1 MIFHKD
7 NNNNTCINL
16 IFVYYCI
23 VLIITNTKGENPL
36 VKNNGMADP
45 HARAFGNAIYIYAT
59 HDYSPNNTNFR
70 MDDWW
75 IWKTTDLISY
85 RKVQEFKPME
95 WVPRDARTECWATD
109 AAEKNNNY
117 YWYLS
122 IGPTQIA
129 VVKSP
134 TSPSG
139 PWNDVLKKPLL
150 SDELGKKLGTTI
162 RDPGIIYDPANK
174 KHYIIFGTFNYYIAE
189 LGDDM
194 MSLAEHPRK
203 VNVINAIGNYGPGK
217 LDDKPF
223 IHKYNGNFYLS
234 WGCFYGTS
242 SSVYGPYT
250 FNGVVIK
257 TSSLTPSFR
266 QEPNNYNKSEWW
278 TNKDL
283 TFRHGSFLS
292 LHNQWYYFTNDITHS
307 TDLLNKGYY
316 RDVVAGYVHYYKN
329 GSIAPVKIDTIGIGN
344 YDGRFGKRIEVE
356 NYFKS
361 TSQKIFV
368 KKESVIASNDFL
380 LVTNLQN
387 NGSIFYPNIKF
398 SLYQT
403 SFLHLIGQRVKGIDI
418 EEILTYNL
426 EVVIINDNNNNV
438 LKCTEKKNI
447 KVDDDNNSIMI
458 NNMNDLEL
466 FHIVCTMHHL
476 NNDEKINSADITIDL
491 QLNIIQHDDNV
502 NNNGKKQH
510 LNPPGNVSFDYFYFT
525 THSNDLTSS
534 FTKKIN
540 NNDNNNNDQG
550 WGEIAVPLYS
560 YFSKDGEYYLNVSIG
575 APPNTFLLQ
584 IDTGSSDLGIP
595 KWGCTSCTR
604 HADNRYVPSNSKTS
618 HAVNCSAP
626 NLVCKPCHENICS
639 YEISYA
645 DSSGYSAQIYTDAMS
660 LAGSSSSTKV
670 ENAYIGAIYEDH
682 LKNPTQPINLD
693 GIIGVAYSS
702 ISSSG
707 AKTIIDT
714 MYDNGIIKSNM
725 FSICM
730 HKDTGGMLYL
740 GANDAIKRSAD
751 SNDND
756 NNSNDIN
763 GVKIQ
768 WTKIMKET
776 YYVVNL
782 LDFRINNISIGVNPS
797 VYNRGDAIVD
807 SGSSSFTLPRTAFD
821 AFRDLML
828 TYCNNSATQL
838 IGVCID
844 NDGNKIEPGRGVF
857 QGLCYEMN
865 EDDISTYP
873 ILTIQL
879 ENNVDL
885 LLKPQMYMRNGG
897 VFCDSRMYTI
907 GIDSGSVTGGTLLG
921 DTFMSSF
928 LTIFDREHRQI
939 GFLNSDEIE
948 C

>member
-1 MIFHKD
+1 
-7 NNNNTCINL
+7 
-16 IFVYYCI
+16 
-23 VLIITNTKGENPL
+23 
-36 VKNNGMADP
+36 
-45 HARAFGNAIYIYAT
+45 
-59 HDYSPNNTNFR
+59 

-189 LGDDM
+189 LNDDM

-329 GSIAPVKIDTIGIGN
+329 GSIAPVKIDKIGIGN

-403 SFLHLIGQRVKGIDI
+403 SFLHLIGQRVK
-418 EEILTYNL
+418 
-426 EVVIINDNNNNV
+426 
-438 LKCTEKKNI
+438 
-447 KVDDDNNSIMI
+447 
-458 NNMNDLEL
+458 
-466 FHIVCTMHHL
+466 
-476 NNDEKINSADITIDL
+476 
-491 QLNIIQHDDNV
+491 
-502 NNNGKKQH
+502 
-510 LNPPGNVSFDYFYFT
+510 
-525 THSNDLTSS
+525 
-534 FTKKIN
+534 
-540 NNDNNNNDQG
+540 
-550 WGEIAVPLYS
+550 VPLYS

-626 NLVCKPCHENICS
+626 NLVCKPCHEKICS

-939 GFLNSDEIE
+939 GFIN
-948 C
+948 